1 MIPLIDDLLDELYEA
16 KFFSK
21 LDLRSGYHQIRV
33 AESDIIKTIF
43 RTYEGHYEFLVIPSG
58 LTTAPSSFQALMNN
72 ILNHICANLFWRF
85 LMISSSTVNLGI
97 SIYNMLKWSYS
108 CYMIINSMQRCP
120 SADLNVYK

>member
-58 LTTAPSSFQALMNN
+58 LTTPLLVFKLS
-72 ILNHICANLFWRF
+72 
-85 LMISSSTVNLGI
+85 
-97 SIYNMLKWSYS
+97 
-108 CYMIINSMQRCP
+108 
-120 SADLNVYK
+120 